1 LGASS
6 ADFPVSC
13 LHLMA
18 STSFKADSYLE
29 DKRKLMDSVATK
41 HHILRSTYLPYNF
54 RCLPGRIGFVFLFL
68 LLHCFVTTSP
78 TCPCYTCTHVF
89 LFLLSHCFMTT
100 SPTCPCYT
108 CTQAGGGALSMADI
122 MKRMWDQA
130 QLHLQ
135 VLIGVFS
142 ALFLNLL
149 YTRGDS
155 DCLFGLGF
163 PFAED
168 LNPAMHNR
176 SFLVHLGVFPLN

>member
-1 LGASS
+1 
-6 ADFPVSC
+6 
-13 LHLMA
+13 MA

-68 LLHCFVTTSP
+68 LLHCFV
-78 TCPCYTCTHVF
+78 
-89 LFLLSHCFMTT
+89 TT